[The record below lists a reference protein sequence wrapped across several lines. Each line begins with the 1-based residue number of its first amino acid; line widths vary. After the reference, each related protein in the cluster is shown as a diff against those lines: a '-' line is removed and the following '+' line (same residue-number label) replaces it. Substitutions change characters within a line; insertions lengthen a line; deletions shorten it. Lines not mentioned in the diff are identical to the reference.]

1 MNWILQGRCWKF
13 GDNLSLDDDILE
25 FAKVFVQGVRVSDP
39 AQLKRHVFTNLI
51 PDFPERAKPGDIVVA
66 GKRFG
71 QGNPH
76 IYGLLGM
83 RGLGLGLVAES
94 VPRFTYRMLVAAG
107 LPSLPFCPEIT
118 KRVEDGDQLRVDF
131 AAGRIED
138 LSRGLSVEA
147 EPLPAAL
154 LEIIALGG
162 STQALRKRLTEERRP
177 PGGERAPAPREPSR
191 A

>member
-1 MNWILQGRCWKF
+1 MRGRCWKF

-39 AQLKRHVFTNLI
+39 NYLKEHVFTNLI

-83 RGLGLGLVAES
+83 AGLGLGLIAES
-94 VPRFTYRMLVAAG
+94 VPHFTYRMIVAAG
-107 LPSLPFCPEIT
+107 LPTLPFFNDIGAH
-118 KRVEDGDQLRVDF
+118 VEDGDELRVDF
-131 AAGRIED
+131 QTGEVEN
-138 LSRGLSVEA
+138 LSRGARCES
-147 EPLPAAL
+147 EPLPDAL
-154 LEIIALGG
+154 REIIEAGGFLPALK
-162 STQALRKRLTEERRP
+162 KRLTDMNTV
-177 PGGERAPAPREPSR
+177 
-191 A
+191 

>member
-1 MNWILQGRCWKF
+1 MNWTMQGRCWKF

-39 AQLKRHVFTNLI
+39 EYLKQHVFTNLI

-83 RGLGLGLVAES
+83 AGLGVGLIAES
-94 VPRFTYRMLVAAG
+94 VPHFTYRMIVAAG
-107 LPSLPFCPEIT
+107 LPALPFFADIGSH
-118 KRVEDGDQLRVDF
+118 VEDGDEVRVDF
-131 AAGRIED
+131 QTG
-138 LSRGLSVEA
+138 EA
-147 EPLPAAL
+147 ENLSSGARFRSDPMPECAERDHRNRRFSARS
-154 LEIIALGG
+154 EK
-162 STQALRKRLTEERRP
+162 TFNEYENKRISL
-177 PGGERAPAPREPSR
+177 SS
-191 A
+191 

>member
-1 MNWILQGRCWKF
+1 MNWILEGRCWKF
-13 GDNLSLDDDILE
+13 GDNLSLDDDIIE

-39 AQLKRHVFTNLI
+39 GYLKQHVFTNLI
-51 PDFPERAKPGDIVVA
+51 PDFPQRAKPGDIVVA

-94 VPRFTYRMLVAAG
+94 VPRFTYRMLIAAG

-118 KRVEDGDQLRVDF
+118 KMAGDGDELRVDF
-131 AAGRIED
+131 ASGRFEN
-138 LSRGLSVEA
+138 LSRGLSAEA
-147 EPLPAAL
+147 EPLPAVL

-162 STQALRKRLTEERRP
+162 STNALRKRLEE
-177 PGGERAPAPREPSR
+177 GGSLRTGGKASVP
-191 A
+191 